1 MPHRKPPPNRK
12 IKTAKRRAMAQGL
25 RAETLAA
32 FYLRLKGYRILA
44 RNLRVAGGEVD
55 MVARR
60 GNVLVFVEVKYR
72 PSLGAAQAVM
82 HDAQWRR
89 NMSAHDRRCNAITGV
104 LTSSPWHRG
113 SARGILKMP
122 GARLFKCRFTLEP
135 KADLPETAAL
145 SGTREEYK

>member
-1 MPHRKPPPNRK
+1 MPHRKPQPNRK

-44 RNLRVAGGEVD
+44 RNLRVAGGEVN

-82 HDAQWRR
+82 HDA
-89 NMSAHDRRCNAITGV
+89 
-104 LTSSPWHRG
+104 
-113 SARGILKMP
+113 
-122 GARLFKCRFTLEP
+122 RLFKCRFTLEP

>member
-89 NMSAHDRRCNAITGV
+89 I
-104 LTSSPWHRG
+104 
-113 SARGILKMP
+113 ARAAAQYV
-122 GARLFKCRFTLEP
+122 GARPALQRHHWRF
-135 KADLPETAAL
+135 DLIAMAPRQRPRHIKDAWRAPF
-145 SGTREEYK
+145 